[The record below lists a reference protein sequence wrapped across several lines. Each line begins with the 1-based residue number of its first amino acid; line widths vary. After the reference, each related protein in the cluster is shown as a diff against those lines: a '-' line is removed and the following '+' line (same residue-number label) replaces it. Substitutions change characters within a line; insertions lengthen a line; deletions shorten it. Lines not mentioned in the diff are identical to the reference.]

1 MTARERM
8 EDHEDALL
16 PSKNRAS
23 RQLVRTSKSVQ
34 EKSFAELPKRT
45 AQKAKEIKQVSKT

>member
-1 MTARERM
+1 M